1 MNTSLQLDT
10 VRQLTNTTHLARNA
24 HGVEFL
30 VVTRPESEAVIS
42 LLGAQLLHF
51 APKNQPNWLWL
62 SKSSKLDGSRGIRGG
77 VPLCWPWFGPSPERV
92 GLGKPQHGFAR
103 TLAWQLDGISETTK
117 NTLIHLSLNANDIT
131 RSVWPHEFELELDI
145 LLGKSVTLL
154 LTSRNTDTTP
164 FTFGGALHSYFEIAK
179 PEDVR
184 VTGLGDRFIDKL
196 ENATIKPGTV
206 FTLNQAVDRIYDHA
220 DEKITIE
227 RGHPTLTLHN
237 HNADSVVVWTPWIEG
252 AKAMPDFDD
261 DGWRN
266 MLCVETAITDPAG
279 ITLAPDEEHSLCVMI
294 QAAN

>member
-24 HGVEFL
+24 HDVEFL
-30 VVTRPESEAVIS
+30 VVARPDGEAVIS

-92 GLGKPQHGFAR
+92 GLGRPQHGFAR
-103 TLAWQLDGISETTK
+103 TLAWQLDGISETTE
-117 NTLIHLSLNANDIT
+117 NTLIHLSLSASDAS
-131 RSVWPHEFELELDI
+131 RELWPHEFELELDI
-145 LLGKSVTLL
+145 LLGDSVTLL

-164 FTFGGALHSYFEIAK
+164 WTYSGALHSYFEIAR
-179 PEDVR
+179 PEAVR
-184 VTGLGDRFIDKL
+184 VSGLGERFIDKL
-196 ENATIKPGTV
+196 DNSTLKPGGL
-206 FTLNQAVDRIYDHA
+206 FTLDQAVDRIYDQA
-220 DEKITIE
+220 DEKIVLE
-227 RGHPTLTLHN
+227 RGYQTLTLHN
-237 HNADSVVVWTPWIEG
+237 HNADSIVVWTPWTGG
-252 AKAMPDFDD
+252 ANMPDFDN
-261 DGWRN
+261 DGWRS
-266 MLCVETAITDPAG
+266 MLCVESAITDPAG